1 MISAMLTIGATDGSA
16 TQPGGSGDPR
26 RHGPAV
32 TARGLSK
39 TYGDG
44 VTQVRALADVTFQ
57 ISRGEFVVLL
67 GPSGSGKTTMLNVL
81 GALDAPTGGELVVHG
96 ESIARLDEAAQT
108 RYRLRTVGFV
118 FQFFNLVPTL
128 TALENVALLAELT
141 GPDADARAERALA
154 RVGLADRVDHFPGQL
169 SGGEQQRVSI
179 ARALVKDAPLLL
191 CDEPTGALDI
201 DTGRRVLRVL
211 RDVTESEGR
220 TVILVTHNSVI
231 AQMADRV
238 MRLRDG
244 VLVSDEP
251 NASPMAP
258 EELEW

>member
-1 MISAMLTIGATDGSA
+1 MILSTSEGTATTGDSGAPSTA
-16 TQPGGSGDPR
+16 DPPDAY
-26 RHGPAV
+26 PAV
-32 TARGLSK
+32 AAHDLSK
-39 TYGDG
+39 TYGEG
-44 VTQVRALADVTFQ
+44 ATRVQALANVTFT
-57 ISRGEFVVLL
+57 IPRGEFVVLL
-67 GPSGSGKTTMLNVL
+67 GPSGSGKTTMLNVI
-81 GALDAPTGGELVVHG
+81 GALDAPTGGRLEVDG
-96 ESIARLDEAAQT
+96 ESIVHLDEAAQT
-108 RYRLRTVGFV
+108 RYRLHSVGFV

-128 TALENVALLAELT
+128 TAQENVALLAELT
-141 GPDADARAERALA
+141 GPDADGRAARALEQ
-154 RVGLADRVDHFPGQL
+154 VGLADRMDHFPGQL

-211 RDVTESEGR
+211 RDVTEREGR

-244 VLVSDEP
+244 ALASDEANP
-251 NASPMAP
+251 SRVDP
-258 EELEW
+258 EGLEW